1 MHKKGFGQSYCQ
13 DLHTKTLKKF
23 IWHFSEV
30 YPIFY
35 EFWNLEQISENYLN
49 VKE

>member
-1 MHKKGFGQSYCQ
+1 MHKKEYGQAYCK
-13 DLHTKTLKKF
+13 DPLKGILKKF

-30 YPIFY
+30 YSIFY
-35 EFWNLEQISENYLN
+35 KFWNLEQNSWNYLN